1 MRALKECTRVIQIDV
16 NMFFSLGVAVLALI
30 LGHGI
35 KTHSHLLR
43 RFCIPSPIVGGLVI
57 AVVCFALY
65 AADVV
70 EFSFNTDLQSFFM
83 MVFFTTVGFQADFKH
98 LKAGG
103 KQFFILVA
111 LVALL
116 IVVQNLVA
124 IGLSMGFGLDPL
136 MGLCMGSIP
145 MVGGFGTAGA
155 FGPELENLGIEGALT
170 TCIAAATFGMVAG
183 SLIGGPVA
191 NHLIVKNSLMEAT
204 GEQAEIDDFDADK
217 PMSGEKYTLAFFLV
231 MIAISLGEF
240 ISWGISETGLIFPG
254 YIGSMIVAAVMR
266 NLLDRRPGREV
277 PMTEVGNI
285 SNISLTIFL
294 GFAMIGLKIWQLA
307 DLALPMVVILLVQT
321 IVMFL
326 FAYFLCFRTMGRDYD
341 AAVMSGGMCG
351 FGMGAVTNAMANM
364 QAITSKYVPS
374 QKAFLL
380 IPLAGVMFADL
391 INSMV
396 LVFFM
401 NVL

>member
-1 MRALKECTRVIQIDV
+1 MIQIDV

-35 KTHSHLLR
+35 KSHSALLR
-43 RFCIPSPIVGGLVI
+43 RFCIPSPIVGGLVV
-57 AVVCFALY
+57 AVVCFVLY
-65 AADVV
+65 SADVV
-70 EFSFNTDLQSFFM
+70 EFTFDVELQSFFM

-103 KQFFILVA
+103 RQFLILVV

-116 IVVQNLVA
+116 IVTQNIVA
-124 IGLSMGFGLDPL
+124 VCLSTGFGLDPL

-155 FGPELENLGIEGALT
+155 FGPELEKMGIEGALT

-191 NHLIVKNSLMEAT
+191 NHLIVRNGLMEAT
-204 GEQAEIDDFDADK
+204 GEQADIDDFEEDR
-217 PMSGEKYTLAFFLV
+217 PMSGERYTVAFFLV

-240 ISWGISETGLIFPG
+240 VSKGISATGLIFPG
-254 YIGSMIVAAVMR
+254 YIGSMVIAAVMR

-277 PMTEVGNI
+277 PMTEIGNI
-285 SNISLTIFL
+285 SDISLTIFL

-321 IVMFL
+321 AVMFL
-326 FAYFLCFRTMGRDYD
+326 FAYFLCFGTMGRDYD
-341 AAVMSGGMCG
+341 AAVMAGGMCG

-396 LVFFM
+396 LVLFM
-401 NVL
+401 NVF